1 MFDQVKESDDKAS
14 ETFIWRKKNQKIGLD
29 KLEPQQLLMV
39 NKIKKDETSVSF
51 L

>member
-1 MFDQVKESDDKAS
+1 MFDQIKESEDKSS

-39 NKIKKDETSVSF
+39 SKLKKDETAVSI
-51 L
+51 